1 VSKPGRVAAKQ
12 RAGGPASEKKRGQMT
27 RKWFLCGV
35 TPVVAALASA
45 IAGGAM
51 ASGNATGLT
60 IKATDKGAS
69 YVINKS
75 VTDKMYFT
83 PGIATVKSGQMLTFT
98 YDGKPGDEPHTIT
111 IVSSKDL
118 PRTTA
123 QLNNCN
129 ICNQT
134 ASGHLKNPKAPPGPT
149 NDIAHWIVDKG
160 KPGLDGPGDSIAIE
174 GAKHKS
180 ISIKVTAPAGTVLH
194 FICAVH
200 PWMQGTIK
208 VT

>member
-1 VSKPGRVAAKQ
+1 MSR
-12 RAGGPASEKKRGQMT
+12 T
-27 RKWFLCGV
+27 WFLRGV
-35 TPVVAALASA
+35 TTIVAALAA
-45 IAGGAM
+45 VIAGSAM
-51 ASGNATGLT
+51 ASSSAAGLT

-83 PGIATVKSGQMLTFT
+83 PGTATVKSGQMLTFT
-98 YDGKPGDEPHTIT
+98 YDGKPAEEPHTIT
-111 IVSSKDL
+111 ILNSKDL
-118 PRTTA
+118 PKTTA

-129 ICNQT
+129 VCNQT
-134 ASGHLKNPKAPPGPT
+134 AAGHLKNPKAPPGPT

-160 KPGLDGPGDSIAIE
+160 KSGLDEAGDSIAIE

-180 ISIKVTAPAGTVLH
+180 ISIKVTAPAGAVLH

>member
-1 VSKPGRVAAKQ
+1 MKKRLFCAVTGTVAA
-12 RAGGPASEKKRGQMT
+12 
-27 RKWFLCGV
+27 F
-35 TPVVAALASA
+35 AAV
-45 IAGGAM
+45 IAGVAV
-51 ASGNATGLT
+51 ASSHAAGLT

-83 PGIATVKSGQMLTFT
+83 PGVATVKSGQTLTFE
-98 YDGKPGDEPHTIT
+98 YDGKPAEEPHTIT

-118 PRTTA
+118 PKTA
-123 QLNNCN
+123 AQINNCN
-129 ICNQT
+129 ICNRT
-134 ASGHLKNPKAPPGPT
+134 AAGHLKNPKAPPGPT
-149 NDIAHWIVDKG
+149 NDIAHWTVDKG
-160 KPGLDGPGDSIAIE
+160 KPGLDGPGDSVAIE